1 MFSKL
6 WIKNS
11 YFSEIS
17 TTIEEDVKIGMAFN
31 QRLILTIIF
40 FLCFLC
46 MEIVGQVIFEFFIAY
61 FDRHDALMKLT

>member
-17 TTIEEDVKIGMAFN
+17 TTREEDVKIGMAFN

-46 MEIVGQVIFEFFIAY
+46 MEIVWQVIFEFFIAY